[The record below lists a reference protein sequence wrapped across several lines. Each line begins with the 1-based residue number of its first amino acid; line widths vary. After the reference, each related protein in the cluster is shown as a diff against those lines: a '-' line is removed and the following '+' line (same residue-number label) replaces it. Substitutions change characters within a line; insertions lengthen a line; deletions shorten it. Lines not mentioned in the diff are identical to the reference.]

1 MGRTLFTLAL
11 LGLAFYTRPSHRS
24 FKKVL
29 KKSLEQDLN
38 REQGGFRAINKL
50 LAKGAAWIVRQI
62 ANYEYENFHVFAVE
76 SVRDENGEKNFVAL
90 GVLGFWLMLDKKG
103 QSIKALQADDS
114 DDE

>member
-1 MGRTLFTLAL
+1 MLVLIESGSWWASAFLKPHLADT
-11 LGLAFYTRPSHRS
+11 A
-24 FKKVL
+24 
-29 KKSLEQDLN
+29 SLD
-38 REQGGFRAINKL
+38 
-50 LAKGAAWIVRQI
+50 